1 MGSGRDFQSAGWI
14 ISAGMALPKISL
26 KRKVEL
32 TRATLVPQLE
42 ALGQRAIPVR
52 VVAVDIVQQAT
63 TATHHHE
70 QAAP

>member
-42 ALGQRAIPVR
+42 ALGQ
-52 VVAVDIVQQAT
+52 
-63 TATHHHE
+63 
-70 QAAP
+70 